1 LIKKIA
7 YCQYLK
13 TVGFPAIRI
22 HIKTK
27 IYKSTTRRKGEKKK
41 KGGKEGKKERKE
53 GEKRKEEEGGEN
65 PKTYTRDP
73 ACDEELSRAE
83 REKIPRAAGS
93 C

>member
-1 LIKKIA
+1 MININSSLQQKGKKRG
-7 YCQYLK
+7 K
-13 TVGFPAIRI
+13 KRKRGERE
-22 HIKTK
+22 KK
-27 IYKSTTRRKGEKKK
+27 RRKGE
-41 KGGKEGKKERKE
+41 KEGKKERKE
-53 GEKRKEEEGGEN
+53 EKKRKEGEGGEN